1 MSSYKTSTNWTNCS
15 KSWASNKEKR
25 AMTTLLVIVT
35 ILSSFLTNLETKT
48 LQSDFTITVAEEIN
62 APMNYPGT
70 LIMQGRLFR
79 LEMFNIEAAYD
90 GRTMYMYSPETDELT
105 LTNPTEQELVET
117 NPLLYAKALVPVCNV
132 TERTIANDP
141 SPVTL
146 ITLTPKDQSIGIN
159 RFVLRVRNADLM
171 PLQIE
176 IKEGKKTST
185 LKFKEPQF
193 VADKQEYKIV
203 PEKDTYINDM
213 RL

>member
-1 MSSYKTSTNWTNCS
+1 
-15 KSWASNKEKR
+15 
-25 AMTTLLVIVT
+25 
-35 ILSSFLTNLETKT
+35 
-48 LQSDFTITVAEEIN
+48 
-62 APMNYPGT
+62 
-70 LIMQGRLFR
+70 
-79 LEMFNIEAAYD
+79 MFNIEAAYD

-132 TERTIANDP
+132 TERTVANDP